1 MKTPKEKEW
10 LFLDSISK
18 TYVYDATDIIMGRLA
33 SKVASQLL
41 KSHQSGSNDKVII
54 INVENSIISGGKE
67 RIVKDYKARYE
78 LNHPRKGPFYPRMPD
93 RIFKRSIRGMLPYQ
107 KKASGRS
114 ALKAVR
120 CEIGCP
126 SHLSREELPENH
138 VFGDLSEIK
147 KALPERFMR
156 LGEVSIEM
164 GAPGHRWKKEK
175 GEA

>member
-1 MKTPKEKEW
+1 MKTQKEKEL
-10 LFLDSISK
+10 LFLDSVSK
-18 TYVYDATDIIMGRLA
+18 TYVYDATDVIMGRLA
-33 SKVASQLL
+33 SKVASELL

-54 INVENSIISGGKE
+54 INVEKSIISGGKE

-114 ALKAVR
+114 ALKAIR

-126 SHLSREELPENH
+126 SHLSGELPDGH
-138 VFGDLSEIK
+138 ILGDLSEVK
-147 KALPERFMR
+147 KSLPERFMR
-156 LGEVSIEM
+156 LGDVSIEM
-164 GAPGHRWKKEK
+164 GAPGHSWNKE
-175 GEA
+175 GGNA